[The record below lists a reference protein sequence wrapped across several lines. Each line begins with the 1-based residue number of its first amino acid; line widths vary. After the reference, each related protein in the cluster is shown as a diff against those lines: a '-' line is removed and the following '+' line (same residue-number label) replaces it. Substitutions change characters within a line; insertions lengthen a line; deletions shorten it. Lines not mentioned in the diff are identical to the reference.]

1 MLVGKAHRWMN
12 RLAEEADLSIA
23 ALAAR
28 EGVDRADLGRILP
41 LAFLAPD
48 IVEAIVA
55 GTHPVDLTASRLRR
69 IRNLPFEWSA
79 QRDLLGFGSPARQ

>member
-1 MLVGKAHRWMN
+1 
-12 RLAEEADLSIA
+12 
-23 ALAAR
+23 LAAR
-28 EGVDRADLGRILP
+28 EAVDRSDLGRILP

-55 GTHPVDLTASRLRR
+55 GSHPADLTASRLRR
-69 IRNLPFEWSA
+69 MGQLPLEWSA